1 MNNNDAGSRGNVM
14 LKHDNII
21 KISNLNEKEI
31 WPYVSRSEVG
41 LLRCNEPQ
49 PGIFVA
55 ESPNVIERAINAG
68 YEPVSFLIE
77 EKYLDGSI
85 RDGMVRFELIERF
98 SDVPVYTACG
108 EVLKDLIGYKL
119 TRGMLAAFKRKRLMT
134 LSEII
139 KGKRRIA
146 VLENIVN
153 PTNIGAIFRSAAA
166 LKMDAVILS
175 YGCSDPLYKR
185 ASRVAMGN
193 VFLVPWTI
201 MDKDMW
207 PDEGMKILRSEGF
220 KTAAMALCNDS
231 VSIADK
237 NLHQEEKLALILG
250 TEGSGLL
257 DETIKQCDY
266 TVKIPMADGVD
277 SLNVAAAA
285 AVAFWELA

>member
-1 MNNNDAGSRGNVM
+1 M

-146 VLENIVN
+146 VLEDIVN

-220 KTAAMALCNDS
+220 KTAAMELCNDS

>member
-1 MNNNDAGSRGNVM
+1 M

-98 SDVPVYTACG
+98 PDVPVYTACG
-108 EVLKDLIGYKL
+108 EVLKDLIGYRL

-134 LSEII
+134 LSEIV

-146 VLENIVN
+146 VLEDIVN

-193 VFLVPWTI
+193 VFLLPWTI

-237 NLHQEEKLALILG
+237 NLHQEEKLALVLG

>member
-1 MNNNDAGSRGNVM
+1 M

-98 SDVPVYTACG
+98 PDVPVYTACG

-146 VLENIVN
+146 VLEEIVN

-201 MDKDMW
+201 MDKGMW

-237 NLHQEEKLALILG
+237 NLHQEEKLALVLG

>member
-1 MNNNDAGSRGNVM
+1 M

-237 NLHQEEKLALILG
+237 NLHQEAKLALILG

>member
-1 MNNNDAGSRGNVM
+1 M

-119 TRGMLAAFKRKRLMT
+119 TRGMLAAFKRKRLMP

-146 VLENIVN
+146 VLEDIVN

-193 VFLVPWTI
+193 VFLLPWTI
-201 MDKDMW
+201 MDKGMW

>member
-1 MNNNDAGSRGNVM
+1 M

-31 WPYVSRSEVG
+31 WPYVSRSEIK
-41 LLRCNEPQ
+41 LLRCNEPK

-85 RDGMVRFELIERF
+85 RDGMVRFELLEKF
-98 SDVPVYTACG
+98 PDVPVYTACG
-108 EVLKDLIGYKL
+108 EVLKDLIGYNL
-119 TRGMLAAFKRKRLMT
+119 TRGMLAVFKRQRLMP
-134 LSEII
+134 LSQII
-139 KGKRRIA
+139 KGKRRIV
-146 VLENIVN
+146 VLEDVVN
-153 PTNIGAIFRSAAA
+153 PTNVGAIFRSAAA

-207 PDEGMKILRSEGF
+207 PDEGMKILKAEGF

-231 VSIADK
+231 VSIDDEK
-237 NLHQEEKLALILG
+237 LHQEQKLALILG

>member
-1 MNNNDAGSRGNVM
+1 M

-98 SDVPVYTACG
+98 PDVPVYTACG
-108 EVLKDLIGYKL
+108 EVLKDLIGYRL
-119 TRGMLAAFKRKRLMT
+119 TRGMLAAFKRKRLMP

-146 VLENIVN
+146 VLEDIVN

-257 DETIKQCDY
+257 DKTIKQCDY

>member
-1 MNNNDAGSRGNVM
+1 M

-119 TRGMLAAFKRKRLMT
+119 TRGMLAAFKRKRLMA

-175 YGCSDPLYKR
+175 YGCSNPLYKR

-237 NLHQEEKLALILG
+237 NLHQEAKLALILG

>member
-1 MNNNDAGSRGNVM
+1 M

-119 TRGMLAAFKRKRLMT
+119 TRGMLAAFKRKRLMP

-146 VLENIVN
+146 VLEDIVN

-237 NLHQEEKLALILG
+237 NLHQEAKLALILG

>member
-1 MNNNDAGSRGNVM
+1 M

-98 SDVPVYTACG
+98 PDVPVYTACG

-146 VLENIVN
+146 VLEDIVN

-193 VFLVPWTI
+193 VFLLPWTI

-207 PDEGMKILRSEGF
+207 PDEGMKILRSECF

>member
-1 MNNNDAGSRGNVM
+1 M

-119 TRGMLAAFKRKRLMT
+119 TRGMLAAFKRKRLMP

-237 NLHQEEKLALILG
+237 NLHQEDKLALILG

-266 TVKIPMADGVD
+266 TVKIPMEDGVD

>member
-1 MNNNDAGSRGNVM
+1 M

-98 SDVPVYTACG
+98 PDVPVYTACG

-146 VLENIVN
+146 VLEEIVN

-257 DETIKQCDY
+257 DKTIKQCDY

>member
-1 MNNNDAGSRGNVM
+1 M

-85 RDGMVRFELIERF
+85 RDGMVRFELIEKF
-98 SDVPVYTACG
+98 PDVPVYTACG

-146 VLENIVN
+146 VLEDIVN
-153 PTNIGAIFRSAAA
+153 PTNLGAIFRSAAA

-201 MDKDMW
+201 MDKGMW

>member
-1 MNNNDAGSRGNVM
+1 M

-98 SDVPVYTACG
+98 TDVPVYTACG
-108 EVLKDLIGYKL
+108 EVLKNLIGYKL

-146 VLENIVN
+146 VLEDIVN

-193 VFLVPWTI
+193 VFLLPWTI
-201 MDKDMW
+201 MDKGMW

>member
-1 MNNNDAGSRGNVM
+1 MF
-14 LKHDNII
+14 KHDNII

-119 TRGMLAAFKRKRLMT
+119 TRGMLAAFKRKRLMP

-237 NLHQEEKLALILG
+237 NLHQEAKLALILG

>member
-1 MNNNDAGSRGNVM
+1 M

-98 SDVPVYTACG
+98 SDVPVYTACV

-146 VLENIVN
+146 VLEEIVN

-193 VFLVPWTI
+193 VFLLPWTI

>member
-1 MNNNDAGSRGNVM
+1 M

-68 YEPVSFLIE
+68 YEPVSFLLE

-146 VLENIVN
+146 VLEDIVN

-201 MDKDMW
+201 MDKGMW

>member
-1 MNNNDAGSRGNVM
+1 M

-98 SDVPVYTACG
+98 PDVPVYTACG

-119 TRGMLAAFKRKRLMT
+119 TRGMLAAFKRKRLMP

-146 VLENIVN
+146 ILEDIVN

-201 MDKDMW
+201 MDKGMW

>member
-1 MNNNDAGSRGNVM
+1 M

-85 RDGMVRFELIERF
+85 RDGMVRFGLIERF
-98 SDVPVYTACG
+98 PDVPVYTACG

-146 VLENIVN
+146 VLEDIVN

-193 VFLVPWTI
+193 VFLLPWTI

-207 PDEGMKILRSEGF
+207 PDEGMKILKSEGF

>member
-1 MNNNDAGSRGNVM
+1 M

-77 EKYLDGSI
+77 EKYLDGGI
-85 RDGMVRFELIERF
+85 RDGMVRFELIEKF
-98 SDVPVYTACG
+98 PDVPVYTACG

-146 VLENIVN
+146 VLEDIVN

-185 ASRVAMGN
+185 ESRVAMGN

>member
-1 MNNNDAGSRGNVM
+1 M

-119 TRGMLAAFKRKRLMT
+119 TRGMLAAFKRKRLMP

-175 YGCSDPLYKR
+175 YGSSDPLYKR

>member
-1 MNNNDAGSRGNVM
+1 M

-98 SDVPVYTACG
+98 ADVPVYTACG
-108 EVLKDLIGYKL
+108 EVLKDLIGYNL
-119 TRGMLAAFKRKRLMT
+119 TRGMLAAFKRKRLMP

-146 VLENIVN
+146 VLEDIVN
-153 PTNIGAIFRSAAA
+153 PTNLGAIFRSAAA

-193 VFLVPWTI
+193 VFLLPWTI
-201 MDKDMW
+201 MDKGMW

-237 NLHQEEKLALILG
+237 NLHQEEKLALVLG

>member
-1 MNNNDAGSRGNVM
+1 M

-98 SDVPVYTACG
+98 PDVPVYTACG

-119 TRGMLAAFKRKRLMT
+119 TRGMLAAFKRIRLMT

-146 VLENIVN
+146 VLEDIVN

-257 DETIKQCDY
+257 DETIKQCHY

>member
-1 MNNNDAGSRGNVM
+1 M

-21 KISNLNEKEI
+21 KISNLNEKEV

-119 TRGMLAAFKRKRLMT
+119 TRGMLAAFKRKRLMP

>member
-1 MNNNDAGSRGNVM
+1 M

-98 SDVPVYTACG
+98 PDVPVYTACG

-139 KGKRRIA
+139 KGTRRIA
-146 VLENIVN
+146 VLEDIVN

-193 VFLVPWTI
+193 VFLLPWTI
-201 MDKDMW
+201 MDKGMW

>member
-1 MNNNDAGSRGNVM
+1 M

-119 TRGMLAAFKRKRLMT
+119 TRGMLAAFKRKRLMP

-277 SLNVAAAA
+277 SPNVAAAA

>member
-1 MNNNDAGSRGNVM
+1 M

-31 WPYVSRSEVG
+31 WPYLSRSEVG

-220 KTAAMALCNDS
+220 KTAAMALCNDP

>member
-1 MNNNDAGSRGNVM
+1 M

-31 WPYVSRSEVG
+31 WPYVGRSEVG

-119 TRGMLAAFKRKRLMT
+119 TRGMLAAFKRKRLMP

-146 VLENIVN
+146 VLEDIVN

-266 TVKIPMADGVD
+266 TVKIPMEDGVD

>member
-1 MNNNDAGSRGNVM
+1 M

-119 TRGMLAAFKRKRLMT
+119 TRGMLAAFKRKRLMP

-146 VLENIVN
+146 VLEDIVN

>member
-1 MNNNDAGSRGNVM
+1 M

-77 EKYLDGSI
+77 EKYVDGSI

-98 SDVPVYTACG
+98 PDVPVYTACG
-108 EVLKDLIGYKL
+108 EVLKDLIGYRL

-146 VLENIVN
+146 VLEDIVN

-193 VFLVPWTI
+193 VFLLPWTI

>member
-1 MNNNDAGSRGNVM
+1 M

-55 ESPNVIERAINAG
+55 ESPNVIERAINAE

-146 VLENIVN
+146 VLEEIVN

-201 MDKDMW
+201 MDKGMW

>member
-1 MNNNDAGSRGNVM
+1 M

-98 SDVPVYTACG
+98 PDVPVYTACG

-139 KGKRRIA
+139 EGKRRIA
-146 VLENIVN
+146 VLEDIVN

-237 NLHQEEKLALILG
+237 NLHQEEKLALVLG

>member
-1 MNNNDAGSRGNVM
+1 M

-55 ESPNVIERAINAG
+55 ESPNVIERAINAE

-119 TRGMLAAFKRKRLMT
+119 TRGMLAAFKRKRLMP

-146 VLENIVN
+146 VLEDIVN

-201 MDKDMW
+201 MDKGMW

>member
-1 MNNNDAGSRGNVM
+1 M

-207 PDEGMKILRSEGF
+207 PDEGMKILRSEDF

-237 NLHQEEKLALILG
+237 NLHQEAKLALILG

>member
-1 MNNNDAGSRGNVM
+1 M
-14 LKHDNII
+14 
-21 KISNLNEKEI
+21 
-31 WPYVSRSEVG
+31 
-41 LLRCNEPQ
+41 
-49 PGIFVA
+49 
-55 ESPNVIERAINAG
+55 
-68 YEPVSFLIE
+68 
-77 EKYLDGSI
+77 
-85 RDGMVRFELIERF
+85 
-98 SDVPVYTACG
+98 PVYTACG

-119 TRGMLAAFKRKRLMT
+119 TRGMLAAFKRKRLMP

-146 VLENIVN
+146 VLEDIVN

-201 MDKDMW
+201 MDKGMW

-220 KTAAMALCNDS
+220 KTAAMVLCNDS

>member
-1 MNNNDAGSRGNVM
+1 M

-257 DETIKQCDY
+257 DETIKQCDH

>member
-1 MNNNDAGSRGNVM
+1 M

-85 RDGMVRFELIERF
+85 RDVMVRFELIERF

-146 VLENIVN
+146 VLEEIVN

-201 MDKDMW
+201 MDKGMW

>member
-1 MNNNDAGSRGNVM
+1 M

-98 SDVPVYTACG
+98 TDVPVYTACG

-146 VLENIVN
+146 VLEDIVN

-201 MDKDMW
+201 MDKGMW

>member
-1 MNNNDAGSRGNVM
+1 M

-119 TRGMLAAFKRKRLMT
+119 TRGMLAAFKRKRLMP

-146 VLENIVN
+146 VLEDIVN

-185 ASRVAMGN
+185 ASRGAMGN

>member
-1 MNNNDAGSRGNVM
+1 M

-98 SDVPVYTACG
+98 PDVPVYTACG

-146 VLENIVN
+146 VLEDIVN

-166 LKMDAVILS
+166 LKMDVVILS

-193 VFLVPWTI
+193 VFLLPWTI

-207 PDEGMKILRSEGF
+207 PDEGMKILRSECF